1 MDQPGT
7 VIFEVANSA
16 RGQLNRG
23 KIIFRCPRSC
33 LRIRSR
39 DTKLRPSRPVSASSF
54 FSTLR
59 LNLVRFGFFV
69 FCFLVPLRGTENL
82 HKSNHLQSIL
92 LGMQRPLLTHTP
104 KNKALASDT
113 TKP

>member
-1 MDQPGT
+1 MRTFVCD
-7 VIFEVANSA
+7 
-16 RGQLNRG
+16 
-23 KIIFRCPRSC
+23 
-33 LRIRSR
+33 
-39 DTKLRPSRPVSASSF
+39 SF
-54 FSTLR
+54 
-59 LNLVRFGFFV
+59 FFV

-92 LGMQRPLLTHTP
+92 LGTQRSLLTHTH